1 MTTQSTKITI
11 ENEPRWA
18 AVVARDPKADGQF
31 VYAVKT
37 TGIYC
42 NPSSHA
48 RLLGR

>member
-1 MTTQSTKITI
+1 MTTRSTKIAT
-11 ENEPRWA
+11 ENDPRWA
-18 AVVARDPKADGQF
+18 AVVARDSKADGQF

-42 NPSSHA
+42 NPSSLA